1 MLNSIN
7 HVAFI
12 MDGNRRWGK
21 QNSVS
26 QLQAYN
32 FGANKLEE
40 IISVLPTYNVKCVT
54 FYAFSK
60 ENWQR
65 EASEIST
72 LKTLLVNFLTNKVSK
87 FITEEVKFICIG
99 NYKEFGVEVA
109 NKIEELQNKTCN
121 FTKLTVCMALNYSA
135 KEEVVDA
142 VNTLINLNLPI
153 TPNNISNNL
162 YTSNLP
168 NLDLIIRTGGH
179 NRLSNFLLWQSA
191 YSEIFFIDKLWP
203 DFTLQDL
210 QNIFNNFKNI
220 QRNYGK

>member
-40 IISVLPTYNVKCVT
+40 IISVLPSYNVKCVT

-65 EASEIST
+65 EANEIST
-72 LKTLLVNFLTNKVSK
+72 LKTLLVNFLTNKINK
-87 FITEEVKFICIG
+87 FITEEVKFVCIG
-99 NYKEFGVEVA
+99 NYKEFGEEVA
-109 NKIEELQNKTCN
+109 NKIQELQTKTSK
-121 FTKLTVCMALNYSA
+121 FTRLTVCMALNYSA

-142 VNTLINLNLPI
+142 VNNLINLNLPI
-153 TPNNISNNL
+153 TTSNINNNL

-168 NLDLIIRTGGH
+168 SLDLIIRTGGH

-203 DFTLQDL
+203 DFTIQDL
-210 QNIFNNFKNI
+210 QNIFNKFTNI